1 LNLKSWQRFM
11 EKRPVI
17 LFNMF
22 LDKQDKKSLE
32 YYGEMLKAVGAISRL
47 FSDSNEPYIPYR
59 VAENLFCKAFSAE
72 NLSRSD
78 CSVDASRNKVGIGVK
93 TFLEKN
99 GNTMQKVAEFNS
111 ELSLFN
117 KLPLK
122 EKILK
127 ISELRNE
134 RIEATKRIHGLD
146 SVIYHCVTRRK
157 GEILAYETPMDLVQI
172 KKIKNVKENK
182 NIISFKDGLNSY
194 SFNVSKSTLYKRFET
209 KNVVLRVEVKMLKSP
224 FDLLE
229 AMLKG
234 FGVAEAIAPAREE
247 ACIFLPLYSE
257 DKKGKF
263 VAAKSGLNQWNAKGR
278 PRNPNEVYIPIPAW
292 IHRKFPGFFPPRDV
306 SFELV
311 LPNGNKMSASLC
323 QDGSKALMSNPNSA
337 LGEWLLRDV
346 LNLKERKLLTYK
358 KLQEIG
364 FDSVVIYKK
373 SNSEFDIDFRKSG
386 SYDDF
391 SDDNEDSEE

>member
-1 LNLKSWQRFM
+1 
-11 EKRPVI
+11 
-17 LFNMF
+17 MF

-32 YYGEMLKAVGAISRL
+32 YYGEMLKAVGSISRL
-47 FSDSNEPYIPYR
+47 FSDSTEPYIPYR

-78 CSVDASRNKVGIGVK
+78 CSVDASKNKVGIGVK

-146 SVIYHCVTRRK
+146 SVIYHCVTRK
-157 GEILAYETPMDLVQI
+157 EGEILAYETPMDLVQI

-182 NIISFKDGLNSY
+182 NIISFEDGLNGY

-209 KNVVLRVEVKMLKSP
+209 RDVALRVEVKMLKSP
-224 FDLLE
+224 FDSLE

-234 FGVAEAIAPAREE
+234 PGVAEALAPVREE

-257 DKKGKF
+257 NKKGKF
-263 VAAKSGLNQWNAKGR
+263 VAPKSGLNQWNAKGR

-292 IHRKFPGFFPPRDV
+292 IHRKFEGFFPAKDKP
-306 SFELV
+306 FELI
-311 LPNGNKMSASLC
+311 LPNGNRMSAKLC

-346 LNLKERKLLTYK
+346 LDLKERKLLTYK

-386 SYDDF
+386 SYDEFFDE
-391 SDDNEDSEE
+391 NEEDEE